1 MECKFCNKQLSTISN
16 LNYHIKNN
24 KNCLEIQKNQN
35 QYDNNNLVCCDFCDK
50 TYPYNTINR
59 KKHNEGIQHQT
70 LRLNY
75 YRNFKS
81 KF

>member
-1 MECKFCNKQLSTISN
+1 VRFE
-16 LNYHIKNN
+16 IKV
-24 KNCLEIQKNQN
+24 KYLEMVKR
-35 QYDNNNLVCCDFCDK
+35 YYCDFCDK